1 MRIRVVLE
9 IDVDPE
15 TWQEVN
21 GCERSEVRDSVKAY
35 AVNHVRHSA
44 MIEEAEA
51 EVTLR

>member
-9 IDVDPE
+9 IDVDPDN
-15 TWQEVN
+15 WMSVA

-35 AVNHVRHSA
+35 ATNHVRHSA

-51 EVTLR
+51 EVTLK